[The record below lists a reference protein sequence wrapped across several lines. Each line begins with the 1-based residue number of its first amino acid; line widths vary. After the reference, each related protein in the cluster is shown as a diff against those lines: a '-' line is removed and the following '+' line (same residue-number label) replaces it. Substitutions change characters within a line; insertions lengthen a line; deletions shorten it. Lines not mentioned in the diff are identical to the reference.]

1 LTQSHKLNFLEILVR
16 KKYDTKFEHNCDH
29 RIASQKTNGHVK
41 AVEDVSFVVNQGEIF
56 GLLGPNGAGKTT
68 TVECITGLRHPDGGT
83 ISVLGL
89 DPQVDGD
96 ALHQVVGIQLQFST
110 FPDKLKVGEILD
122 LYQSFYP
129 HPANPEELAQALGL
143 GEKLGSYYKTLS
155 GGQKQRLSVAL
166 ALIGQPKIA
175 VLDEMTTGLDPQ
187 ARLDAWELIERTR
200 DRGTTVVLVTHY
212 MEEAERLCDR
222 VGLIDQGRIIALDTQ
237 YGLTE
242 KVTGGKQ
249 VRFIP
254 SKPFDDRLLKA
265 LPEVKTL
272 ERQGKHVRAVGS
284 GQLVNAIILT
294 LAQNG
299 IEALDVQMEM
309 ATLEDAFVKLTGR
322 HIHENKKDQS
332 T

>member
-1 LTQSHKLNFLEILVR
+1 VTEKSSTTAISVSHL
-16 KKYDTKFEHNCDH
+16 KKTYGD
-29 RIASQKTNGHVK
+29 VK
-41 AVEDVSFVVNQGEIF
+41 AVEDVSFAVNEGEIF

-68 TVECITGLRHPDGGT
+68 TVECITGLRRPDEGA

-89 DPQVDGD
+89 DPQVDRE
-96 ALHQVVGIQLQFST
+96 ALHPVIGVQLQSST
-110 FPDKLKVGEILD
+110 FPDKLKVSEILD
-122 LYQSFYP
+122 LYQSFYGN
-129 HPANPEELAQALGL
+129 PANPEELAEALGL
-143 GEKLGSYYKTLS
+143 SEKLGSYYKTLS

-200 DRGTTVVLVTHY
+200 DRGTTVMLVTHY

-222 VGLIDQGRIIALDTQ
+222 VALIDHGRIMALDTPD
-237 YGLTE
+237 GLAE
-242 KVTGGKQ
+242 KVAGGKQ
-249 VRFIP
+249 VRFVP
-254 SKPFDDRLLKA
+254 SKSFDDGLLKG

-272 ERQGKHVRAVGS
+272 EHQGKHVKVVGS
-284 GQLVNAIILT
+284 GQLVNAVILT
-294 LAQNG
+294 LAKEG
-299 IEALDVQMEM
+299 VEALDVQMEE

-322 HIHENKKDQS
+322 HIHENREAHL

>member
-1 LTQSHKLNFLEILVR
+1 MDMTKNPSTIAITVSHL
-16 KKYDTKFEHNCDH
+16 KKTYGN
-29 RIASQKTNGHVK
+29 VK
-41 AVEDVSFVVNQGEIF
+41 AVDDVSFEVSEGEIF

-89 DPQVDGD
+89 DPQVDRN
-96 ALHQVVGIQLQFST
+96 ALHPVVGVQLQFST

-122 LYQSFYP
+122 LYQSFYQN
-129 HPANPEELAQALGL
+129 PANAEDLAQALGL

-200 DRGTTVVLVTHY
+200 ERGTTVVLVTHD

-222 VGLIDQGRIIALDTQ
+222 VALIDHGRIIALDTP
-237 YGLTE
+237 YGLAE

-249 VRFIP
+249 VRFVP
-254 SKPFDDRLLKA
+254 SKPFEDGLLKA

-272 ERQGKHVRAVGS
+272 EHQGKHIKVVGS
-284 GQLVNAIILT
+284 GQLVNAVIQT

-299 IEALDVQMEM
+299 VEALDIQSEG

-322 HIHENKKDQS
+322 HIREEGKD
-332 T
+332 

>member
-1 LTQSHKLNFLEILVR
+1 MDMTQNPSPIAITVSHLR
-16 KKYDTKFEHNCDH
+16 KTYGNV
-29 RIASQKTNGHVK
+29 N
-41 AVEDVSFVVNQGEIF
+41 AVEDVSFVVNEGEIF
-56 GLLGPNGAGKTT
+56 GMLGPNGAGKTT
-68 TVECITGLRHPDGGT
+68 TVECITGLRRPDAGV

-89 DPQVDGD
+89 DPQADRD
-96 ALHQVVGIQLQFST
+96 ALHPVVGVQLQFST
-110 FPDKLKVGEILD
+110 FPDKLKVGEILEM
-122 LYQSFYP
+122 YQSFYQ
-129 HPANPEELAQALGL
+129 HPASPEELANALGL
-143 GEKLGSYYKTLS
+143 GEKLGSFYKTLS

-175 VLDEMTTGLDPQ
+175 VLDEMTAGLDPQ
-187 ARLDAWELIERTR
+187 GRLDTWELIERTR
-200 DRGTTVVLVTHY
+200 DRGTTVILVTHY

-222 VGLIDQGRIIALDTQ
+222 AALIDHGRIIALDTPV
-237 YGLTE
+237 GLAE
-242 KVTGGKQ
+242 KVAGGKQ

-254 SKPFDDRLLKA
+254 SKPFDDQLLKA

-272 ERQGKHVRAVGS
+272 GHEGRHVRVVGS

-299 IEALDVQMEM
+299 IQALDVQMDT

-332 T
+332 I